1 MSLIYAKQFLQ
12 SLDKHFPIVNDGEH
26 KRHHSLQ
33 LEGDQILLMLHLG
46 ANWQTFLFDDS
57 DLAKDPEEIALELKQ
72 LLKKE

>member
-1 MSLIYAKQFLQ
+1 MSLIYAKKFLQ
-12 SLDKHFPIVNDGEH
+12 SLDTHFPVSNSGEH

-46 ANWQTFLFDDS
+46 STWQTFLFDDN
-57 DLAKDPEEIALELKQ
+57 DLARDPEEIVLELKQ